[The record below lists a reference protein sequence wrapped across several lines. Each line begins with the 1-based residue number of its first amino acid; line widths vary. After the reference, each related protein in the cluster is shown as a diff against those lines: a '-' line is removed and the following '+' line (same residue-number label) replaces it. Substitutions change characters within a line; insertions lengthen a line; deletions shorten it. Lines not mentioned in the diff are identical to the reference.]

1 MEGLTSRHRKTEEM
15 SSCGAPEWTQE
26 AFARLLCCE
35 AVGSVLA
42 SEFLEPQGGTFLELR
57 SKFGWRGWPSL
68 IFPLEALE
76 MWAECQLE
84 AFLLD

>member
-1 MEGLTSRHRKTEEM
+1 MGFTLGERQMEGLTSRHRKTEEM

-42 SEFLEPQGGTFLELR
+42 SEFLEPQGEPFWNCGLN
-57 SKFGWRGWPSL
+57 
-68 IFPLEALE
+68 
-76 MWAECQLE
+76 
-84 AFLLD
+84 LDGADGHH